1 MCHHGNK
8 CQYAHDVADMA
19 PSARE
24 HTMSKVSTTSS
35 KAFLPLQ
42 AMSNLSMRPCTSP
55 VAEVAALISPAA
67 PAVEALTL
75 QRSEPTP
82 PVQSAA
88 TLPPVGLPSVSPPE
102 AAPAITETS
111 TLSTPMVPAVSLNSP
126 PVRVDGMV
134 EQYCSRVVGF
144 SSQFSYSEH
153 AALQL
158 LGPPKQYPNAGSSK
172 HAWSALPQPN
182 TSRQWVRLGFK
193 KPVYVNQVR
202 IYETFNPGSVS
213 RIRLAQ
219 TEKGKHGA
227 ESDWVDVFK
236 SSAQA
241 NSTDCTAVVSVLESL
256 TL

>member
-1 MCHHGNK
+1 MK
-8 CQYAHDVADMA
+8 
-19 PSARE
+19 
-24 HTMSKVSTTSS
+24 
-35 KAFLPLQ
+35 
-42 AMSNLSMRPCTSP
+42 PCTSP
-55 VAEVAALISPAA
+55 GAEVAALISPAV
-67 PAVEALTL
+67 PAVEAVAL
-75 QRSEPTP
+75 QRSEATP

-88 TLPPVGLPSVSPPE
+88 TLPPVGLRSVSPPE
-102 AAPAITETS
+102 AAPAISTETS

-144 SSQFSYSEH
+144 SSQFSHSEH

-172 HAWSALPQPN
+172 YAWSALPQPN

-241 NSTDCTAVVSVLESL
+241 NSTDCTAVVSVLDAL